1 MKIGYVVGFMGP
13 SDLMPDFSSTAHDG
27 RKDAET
33 EAQKGNDRFP
43 MLHHKVYELHEL
55 EDAQ

>member
-1 MKIGYVVGFMGP
+1 
-13 SDLMPDFSSTAHDG
+13 MPDFSSTAHDG